1 MRNVLQFGSNRG
13 VNVTI
18 ATDLYLGQVIDIQSK
33 EIRTAEAILK
43 KGDWFFT
50 QLGNYTSVA
59 PLSIP
64 NGVTSK
70 ITFQPEDIIY
80 TNGNGTFVTN
90 YDFVNQKFMP
100 TTLNDLFAV
109 EVRFK
114 FKCSAQDGHF
124 DVKLESPDFDF
135 NPITG
140 STISSVKA
148 SGDEQFSAINLT
160 FFIGQDLIDNGI
172 EFKVTPSDMAIQIY
186 DVSYLTVR
194 LCSGK

>member
-1 MRNVLQFGSNRG
+1 M
-13 VNVTI
+13 TI
-18 ATDLYLGQVIDIQSK
+18 ATDLFLTKVIDNQSK

-43 KGDWFFT
+43 KGDWSFT

-59 PLSIP
+59 PLSIS

-70 ITFQPEDIIY
+70 ITFQPEDITY

-114 FKCSAQDGHF
+114 FKGTSQNGHF
-124 DVKLESPDFDF
+124 DVKVESPNFEF
-135 NPITG
+135 NPVTG

-160 FFIGQDLIDNGI
+160 FFVGQDLIDNGI
-172 EFKVTPSDMAIQIY
+172 EFKVKPSDMAVQIY

>member
-1 MRNVLQFGSNRG
+1 MA
-13 VNVTI
+13 I
-18 ATDLYLGQVIDIQSK
+18 ATDLFLTRVIDNQSK

-59 PLSIP
+59 PLSIS

-70 ITFQPEDIIY
+70 ITFQPEDITY

-114 FKCSAQDGHF
+114 FKGTAQDGHF

-148 SGDEQFSAINLT
+148 AGVEQFAAINLT
-160 FFIGQDLIDNGI
+160 LFIGQGLIDNGI
-172 EFKVTPSDMAIQIY
+172 EFEVTPSSMGVQIY

>member
-1 MRNVLQFGSNRG
+1 M
-13 VNVTI
+13 TI

-33 EIRTAEAILK
+33 EIRTAESILK

-59 PLSIP
+59 PLSIS

-70 ITFQPEDIIY
+70 IAFQPEDITY
-80 TNGNGTFVTN
+80 TNGNGFTTQ

-100 TTLNDLFAV
+100 TTLNDLFTA

-135 NPITG
+135 NPVSG
-140 STISSVKA
+140 LSVSSTKSAGV
-148 SGDEQFSAINLT
+148 EQFASIPFT
-160 FFIGQDLIDNGI
+160 FFIGQDLIDNGL
-172 EFKVTPSDMAIQIY
+172 EFKITPFNTNIQVY
-186 DVSYLTVR
+186 DISYLVVR
-194 LCSGK
+194 LCSGR